1 MPICKEKDIAVLAY
15 SPLQQGLLSGRFLK
29 VDDVPI
35 GRRRGKLFSMERFVY
50 CYTASLHL
58 YTALHEKIN
67 GCNR

>member
-35 GRRRGKLFSMERFVY
+35 GRRRGKLFSMERLVFY
-50 CYTASLHL
+50 L
-58 YTALHEKIN
+58 
-67 GCNR
+67 